1 MSKDEENSV
10 LVALLEDAAD
20 HIIPRLGSLQ
30 RQLENGGEWNETD
43 AVFCAETLEKL
54 RFCLGGAGD
63 DPECERI
70 FARIAHQLY
79 QVISLAGSGRVEAA

>member
-20 HIIPRLGSLQ
+20 HVLPRLHGLK
-30 RQLENGGEWNETD
+30 RHLEAGGGLSENDTL
-43 AVFCAETLEKL
+43 FCSETLEKL
-54 RFCLGGAGD
+54 RFCLGGAGN

-70 FARIAHQLY
+70 FAQIAHQLY
-79 QVISLAGSGRVEAA
+79 EVVSLAGGRSIQAA